1 MSLMFQETSAES
13 FEESLMA
20 GGYGRYV
27 RPRFDHASLA
37 DHLLENR
44 RVAAGTALPRRS
56 TRLSS
61 QKRARDLP
69 SAAPATHTSRVPA
82 HVPVRPTVARAVL
95 VPSARDEYI
104 LAAVDGRA
112 VQLRQHLDRTLDIS
126 DVDVIAGLVRGES
139 VPVGPVLLERV

>member
-27 RPRFDHASLA
+27 RPRFDHASHA

-44 RVAAGTALPRRS
+44 RVAAGTALPRRTTS
-56 TRLSS
+56 FSPK
-61 QKRARDLP
+61 KRARSLP
-69 SAAPATHTSRVPA
+69 SAAPATHTSRVSA

-104 LAAVDGRA
+104 LAAVERP
-112 VQLRQHLDRTLDIS
+112 VQLRQHLDRTI
-126 DVDVIAGLVRGES
+126 DVIAGLVRGES
-139 VPVGPVLLERV
+139 VPAGPVLLERV

>member
-27 RPRFDHASLA
+27 RPPFDHASHA
-37 DHLLENR
+37 DHLLETR
-44 RVAAGTALPRRS
+44 RVAPGTALPRRC

-95 VPSARDEYI
+95 PTSTGNEYI
-104 LAAVDGRA
+104 LAAIDGRTI
-112 VQLRQHLDRTLDIS
+112 QLRQHLDRTLDVS
-126 DVDVIAGLVRGES
+126 DVDVTAGLVRRES
-139 VPVGPVLLERV
+139 VPVLRERV

>member
-27 RPRFDHASLA
+27 RPRFDHASHA

-44 RVAAGTALPRRS
+44 RVAAGTALPRRTTS
-56 TRLSS
+56 FSPK
-61 QKRARDLP
+61 KRARSLP
-69 SAAPATHTSRVPA
+69 SAAPATHTSRVSA

-104 LAAVDGRA
+104 LAAVERP
-112 VQLRQHLDRTLDIS
+112 VQLRQHLDRTL
-126 DVDVIAGLVRGES
+126 DVIAGLVRGES
-139 VPVGPVLLERV
+139 VPIGPVLLERV

>member
-27 RPRFDHASLA
+27 RPRFDHASHA

-44 RVAAGTALPRRS
+44 RVAPGTALPRRS

-82 HVPVRPTVARAVL
+82 HVPVRPTLAWPIL
-95 VPSARDEYI
+95 LPSTANEYI
-104 LAAVDGRA
+104 LAAVDSRI
-112 VQLRQHLDRTLDIS
+112 VQLRQHLDRTLGIS
-126 DVDVIAGLVRGES
+126 NVDVVVGLVRGES
-139 VPVGPVLLERV
+139 VHVSRERV

>member
-27 RPRFDHASLA
+27 RPRFDHASHA

-44 RVAAGTALPRRS
+44 RVAAGTALPRRTTS
-56 TRLSS
+56 FSPK
-61 QKRARDLP
+61 KRARSLP
-69 SAAPATHTSRVPA
+69 SAAPATHTSRVSA

-104 LAAVDGRA
+104 LAAVEWP
-112 VQLRQHLDRTLDIS
+112 VQLRQHLDRTIDIS
-126 DVDVIAGLVRGES
+126 DVDVIAGLVCGES